1 MITIAACV
9 IALVFWPVT
18 LFVLAV
24 YYWPVTLAI
33 LAVSFVFFVIG
44 SALSAIGK
52 VFS

>member
-1 MITIAACV
+1 MLTLAAAV

-24 YYWPVTLAI
+24 YYWPVTLFLLFVWFI
-33 LAVSFVFFVIG
+33 LYVLFSICVS
-44 SALSAIGK
+44 IGK